1 MNLSL
6 IEKQAIVALVEDAI
20 KSTTLRN
27 CCREEYERNIRNKFN
42 IENPLDYREYETIFK
57 DRGFD
62 RSTNLEEKDIELMQ
76 ERIAYFRLEEI
87 RKKELIKKILMN
99 CEDSLYKHRII
110 EKEPMFF
117 HMDVVENTLK
127 ELHCDVGVGF
137 IRRLD
142 SKYIY
147 SSLVNEVLHM
157 VISSLVLNREIVKTL
172 NKANSEMVVDKIMEL
187 VKAEVMRFGY

>member
-62 RSTNLEEKDIELMQ
+62 ISTNLEEKDIELM
-76 ERIAYFRLEEI
+76 
-87 RKKELIKKILMN
+87 KE
-99 CEDSLYKHRII
+99 RII

-147 SSLVNEVLHM
+147 SSLVNEALHM

>member
-1 MNLSL
+1 
-6 IEKQAIVALVEDAI
+6 
-20 KSTTLRN
+20 
-27 CCREEYERNIRNKFN
+27 
-42 IENPLDYREYETIFK
+42 
-57 DRGFD
+57 
-62 RSTNLEEKDIELMQ
+62 
-76 ERIAYFRLEEI
+76 
-87 RKKELIKKILMN
+87 
-99 CEDSLYKHRII
+99 
-110 EKEPMFF
+110 
-117 HMDVVENTLK
+117 MDVVENTLK